1 MLQVKRY
8 LSPKDLKYRSNASF
22 QASFLLFS
30 FRPKEQNYSIWTLE
44 CVSQICRNYSRRNL
58 WPLYAELT
66 EISRTAHCRNVSN
79 PRDAISRA
87 MFAACIHLKRNNC
100 RYRDTPLLFLALMQ
114 GDYHVISRGMDSVC
128 MYMLVHQR
136 LRADLMPPYTY
147 TECGQ
152 SGWLNPGV
160 PRRARSQLANLIR

>member
-8 LSPKDLKYRSNASF
+8 FSSKDLKYRNNASF

-30 FRPKEQNYSIWTLE
+30 FRPKEQNYSMWTPK

-58 WPLYAELT
+58 WPPYAELT

-79 PRDAISRA
+79 PWDAISRA

-114 GDYHVISRGMDSVC
+114 GDYRAGWTRSACTCSFINVFERILCHRTHTPSVDR
-128 MYMLVHQR
+128 V
-136 LRADLMPPYTY
+136 T
-147 TECGQ
+147 
-152 SGWLNPGV
+152 S
-160 PRRARSQLANLIR
+160 